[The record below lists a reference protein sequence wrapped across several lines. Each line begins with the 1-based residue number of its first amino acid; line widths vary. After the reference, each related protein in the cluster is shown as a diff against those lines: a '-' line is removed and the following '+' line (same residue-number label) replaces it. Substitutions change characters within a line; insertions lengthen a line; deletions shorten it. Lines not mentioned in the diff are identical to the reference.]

1 MSAIPLQ
8 ISEKLRE
15 SNLAFAYRGR
25 INGDAIGSLLQ
36 LAESRLKAMQPIQ
49 KRKKNVLN
57 VLIEGMQN
65 MYYHG
70 RNNQNLVSEVLPT
83 EFGMVGFGLEN
94 DAVTVYTCNL
104 ASQEQKVKLES
115 NINKLNALN
124 KIELH
129 QLYLETLDKGG
140 LSPEGGAGLGL
151 IRMRRESGNPLL
163 AHFEPLSDSVF
174 VFCLTIV
181 VDQVQTSLVT
191 SSAST
196 Q

>member
-25 INGDAIGSLLQ
+25 MNGDAIGSLLQ

-70 RNNQNLVSEVLPT
+70 RINQNLVSEILPT
-83 EFGMVGFGLEN
+83 EYGMVGFGYDN

-104 ASQEQKVKLES
+104 ASNEQKLKLEN

-124 KIELH
+124 KTELH

-151 IRMRRESGNPLL
+151 IRMRRESGNPLM
-163 AHFEPLSDSVF
+163 AHFEPISESIF
-174 VFCLTIV
+174 VFCLTVI
-181 VDQVQTSLVT
+181 VDQVQAPMVAAT
-191 SSAST
+191 AS
-196 Q
+196 

>member
-25 INGDAIGSLLQ
+25 MNGDAIGSLLQ
-36 LAESRLKAMQPIQ
+36 LAESRLKTMQPVQ

-70 RNNQNLVSEVLPT
+70 RANHNLLSELLPT
-83 EFGMVGFGLEN
+83 EYGMVGFGYEN

-104 ASQEQKVKLES
+104 ASHEQKLKLEN

-124 KIELH
+124 KTELH

-163 AHFEPLSDSVF
+163 AHFEPVSESIF

-181 VDQVQTSLVT
+181 VDQVKTPMI
-191 SSAST
+191 AST
-196 Q
+196 AS

>member
-1 MSAIPLQ
+1 MSTIPLQ

-15 SNLAFAYRGR
+15 SNLVFAYRGR

-36 LAESRLKAMQPIQ
+36 LAESRLKSMEPIQ

-70 RNNQNLVSEVLPT
+70 KGTPNSPNPVLPIDY
-83 EFGMVGFGLEN
+83 GMVGFGLEDN
-94 DAVTVYTCNL
+94 AVMVYTCNL
-104 ASQEQKVKLES
+104 ATQEQKAKLET
-115 NINKLNALN
+115 NISRLNALS
-124 KIELH
+124 KTELH

-163 AHFEPLSDSVF
+163 VNFVPVSDNIF
-174 VFCLTIV
+174 VFCLTV
-181 VDQVQTSLVT
+181 TVDQIYSQVPAAITPQS
-191 SSAST
+191 
-196 Q
+196 

>member
-25 INGDAIGSLLQ
+25 MNGDAIGSLLQ
-36 LAESRLKAMQPIQ
+36 LAESRLKAMQPVQ

-70 RNNQNLVSEVLPT
+70 RNNQNLVSEILPT
-83 EFGMVGFGLEN
+83 EYGMVGFGYHN

-104 ASQEQKVKLES
+104 ASNEQKLKLEN

-124 KIELH
+124 KTELH

-151 IRMRRESGNPLL
+151 IRMRRESGNPLM
-163 AHFEPLSDSVF
+163 AHFEPISESIF
-174 VFCLTIV
+174 VFCLTVI
-181 VDQVQTSLVT
+181 VDQVQAPMVT
-191 SSAST
+191 ATAS
-196 Q
+196 

>member
-70 RNNQNLVSEVLPT
+70 RNNQNLISEVLPT

-104 ASQEQKVKLES
+104 ASQEQKVKLEN

-124 KIELH
+124 KTELH

-163 AHFEPLSDSVF
+163 AHFVPLTDSVF
-174 VFCLTIV
+174 VFCLTII
-181 VDQVQTSLVT
+181 VDQVQTTLVANT
-191 SSAST
+191 VST